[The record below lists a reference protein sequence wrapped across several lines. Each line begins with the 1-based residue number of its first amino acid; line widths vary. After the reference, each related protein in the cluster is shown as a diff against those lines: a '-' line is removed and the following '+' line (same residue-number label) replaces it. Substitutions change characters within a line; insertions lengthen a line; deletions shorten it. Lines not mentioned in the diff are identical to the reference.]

1 LIGAAAIRISKPV
14 HGQSTRVLTIAIAVE
29 LEDIP
34 IGIIAESFGIVI
46 GSTRI
51 RLAPITLE
59 RTRGSPKCM
68 LPGSKQAVEL
78 IV

>member
-1 LIGAAAIRISKPV
+1 
-14 HGQSTRVLTIAIAVE
+14 VLTIAIAVE
-29 LEDIP
+29 LKNIA

-46 GSTRI
+46 GSARI

-68 LPGSKQAVEL
+68 LPGIEQAVEL
-78 IV
+78 IVQIRVAGGGIVVEHF